1 VWYYVLVREIRAPQN
16 KSKRRKE
23 MKSIASMEAWSL
35 FDGGWRSVDRD
46 LLQDEYK
53 LTNEEA
59 DRLTRE
65 LKSIEENQ

>member
-1 VWYYVLVREIRAPQN
+1 
-16 KSKRRKE
+16 

-35 FDGGWRSVDRD
+35 FDGGWRSTDREE
-46 LLQDEYK
+46 LKAEFK